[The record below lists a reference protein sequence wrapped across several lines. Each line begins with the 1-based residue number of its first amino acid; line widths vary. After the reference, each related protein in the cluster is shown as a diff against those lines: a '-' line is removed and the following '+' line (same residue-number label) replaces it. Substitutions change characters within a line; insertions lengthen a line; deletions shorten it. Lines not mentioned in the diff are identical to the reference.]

1 MKSTEDLV
9 SLLWKIL
16 LEGFYLDF
24 FNKTFESMKCRK
36 DKGMGRN
43 RDHIA
48 EALTLTARI
57 SEELGSVTKSKILA
71 LCQGNK

>member
-24 FNKTFESMKCRK
+24 FNKTFESMKCHK

-48 EALTLTARI
+48 QALILTARI
-57 SEELGSVTKSKILA
+57 SEELGSATKSKVVA
-71 LCQGNK
+71 LS